1 MKIISH
7 VKVNDFALGYK
18 GLDFAYIMMITLMK
32 IFRKLHNN
40 YVMDVDIML
49 KLFDSFIL
57 YEYGPIKNQ
66 TSALLI
72 ELYLRLTPESMA
84 IFA

>member
-1 MKIISH
+1 MDKNVVLDIVSNVKI
-7 VKVNDFALGYK
+7 NDFPFNYK
-18 GLDFAYIMMITLMK
+18 GLDFAYIMMLTLMK
-32 IFRKLHNN
+32 IFRKLHTNH
-40 YVMDVDIML
+40 VVDVDIML

-72 ELYLRLTPESMA
+72 
-84 IFA
+84 